1 MRLIFASLIL
11 IATALPAAAQN
22 KPDEIRQP
30 TGPWRV
36 PGEIQKPRDV
46 WQQPGEIQMPKAIQA
61 VKAVVISAMRAP
73 ADRGG

>member
-1 MRLIFASLIL
+1 MRLMFASLIL

-22 KPDEIRQP
+22 KTDEIRQP

-46 WQQPGEIQMPKAIQA
+46 WQQPGEIQ
-61 VKAVVISAMRAP
+61 VRRAFRP
-73 ADRGG
+73 